1 MDGCHPS
8 RLDCIRLHNKF
19 IHVVVH
25 ITFVFNLKIDE
36 YHPAMGVV
44 LVCFDPF
51 LGFHSMKAHSH
62 PQPLPVQ
69 AHMICPSRF
78 SEDLSASDPVCVSL
92 FWLSP
97 DGNKKNKKTLWW

>member
-8 RLDCIRLHNKF
+8 RLDCIRLYNKF
-19 IHVVVH
+19 IHVVMH

-62 PQPLPVQ
+62 PQPRPRAS
-69 AHMICPSRF
+69 AH
-78 SEDLSASDPVCVSL
+78 DLSFMIFRGSVCE
-92 FWLSP
+92 
-97 DGNKKNKKTLWW
+97 